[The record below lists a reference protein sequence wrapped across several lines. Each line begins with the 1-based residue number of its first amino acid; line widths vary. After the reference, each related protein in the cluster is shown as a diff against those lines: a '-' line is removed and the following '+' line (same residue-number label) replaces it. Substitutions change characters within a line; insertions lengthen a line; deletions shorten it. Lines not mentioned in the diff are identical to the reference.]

1 MAKTSGLGDAL
12 FVGGYDLSG
21 DIQSLDRVGG
31 GPTDLDMTGIDK
43 SAHERI
49 GGLRDGEITVK
60 SFYNPETI
68 AGGGSRDGAHLVF
81 SALPT
86 ADVAVVYCRGT
97 TLGNPAACLIGK
109 QINYDG
115 KRGNDG
121 SYLLDVQALANGYGL
136 EWGEQLTAGKRTD
149 TAATTGTSID
159 GTAATAFG
167 FQAYLQVFSMAGT
180 DVTVKIQDSADNST
194 FADLASGAFTQITTT
209 TPQTQ
214 RIAVGGTAAVRRY
227 LRATTVTTGG
237 FTSLVFA
244 VVFVRNKTATAF

>member
-1 MAKTSGLGDAL
+1 MGKQSGLGDAL

-31 GPTDLDMTGIDK
+31 GPAALDMTAIDK
-43 SAHERI
+43 SAMERV
-49 GGLRDGEITVK
+49 GGIRDGEITVK
-60 SFYNPETI
+60 SFFNPDTV
-68 AGGGSRDGAHLVF
+68 ANGDSRDGAHLVF
-81 SALPT
+81 SALPRT
-86 ADVAVVYCRGT
+86 DVAATYCRGT
-97 TLGNPAACLIGK
+97 TLGSPAACLIGK
-109 QINYDG
+109 QIGYDG

-121 SYLLDVQALANGYGL
+121 SFLLDVQAQANGYGL

-149 TAATTGTSID
+149 TTATTGTSVD
-159 GTAATAFG
+159 DAAATAFG
-167 FQAYLQVFSMAGT
+167 FQAYLHVFSFTGT
-180 DVTVKIQDSADNST
+180 DVTVKVQDSADNSS

-237 FTSLVFA
+237 FSSLVFA
-244 VVFVRNKTATAF
+244 VVFVRNPSATVF